1 MKASEFFFGSRD
13 EDNES
18 CFPSLTYKER
28 IIGFL
33 ICFGIGKNYH
43 IKQF

>member
-33 ICFGIGKNYH
+33 ICFGIGINY
-43 IKQF
+43 